1 MINKFSFFFLI
12 LVTTLFSSCDN
23 DDDSAPNVVGT
34 WKTVSSESYNCD
46 VASDNKV
53 LTCGTY
59 AWCVDFT
66 LNADKTYVMRHT
78 SASTDF
84 VYSSGTY
91 RVTKGWL
98 FLKSVNSTSET
109 QYKLTVSGNTLIT
122 DLSTDTSYCD
132 SKDTYEKI

>member
-1 MINKFSFFFLI
+1 MKKFSFLSF
-12 LVTTLFSSCDN
+12 VLFSLLMSACDN
-23 DDDSAPNVVGT
+23 SDDDAAPNVVGT

-66 LNADKTYVMRHT
+66 LNADKTYEMRHI
-78 SASTDF
+78 SASVNF

-91 RVTKGWL
+91 RVAKGWL
-98 FLKSVNSTSET
+98 FLKSVNSSSET
-109 QYKLTVSGNTLIT
+109 PYKLTVSGNTMIT
-122 DLSTDTSYCD
+122 DLTSDTSSCD
-132 SKDTYEKI
+132 SKDTYERI